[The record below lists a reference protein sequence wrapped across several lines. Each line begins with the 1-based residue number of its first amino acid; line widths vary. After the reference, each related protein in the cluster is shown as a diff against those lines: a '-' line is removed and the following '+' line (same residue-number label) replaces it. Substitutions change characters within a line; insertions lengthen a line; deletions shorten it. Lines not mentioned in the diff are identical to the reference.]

1 MLPESESTN
10 ATSWDPY
17 FRKSFLYIPFLYKWM
32 VLCLVS
38 LVSTPAITTDVWV
51 TGSLQ
56 GRACP
61 PSQLSCCS
69 HPDLSGQPVFGTF
82 LGCFC
87 HSMRLMTHAHISEVI
102 LGDKPC
108 QWLPAHQR
116 KTQVCLPHRSF
127 FLWSW
132 QGEEMQEGSRGEGE
146 ERKSSDCSLGKNLQW
161 EQQPMSAHNLLQS
174 CQTPGQFG
182 LLLWQQQMA
191 RVHRVTHCCT
201 LALIVPL

>member
-32 VLCLVS
+32 ALCLVS

-146 ERKSSDCSLGKNLQW
+146 ESL
-161 EQQPMSAHNLLQS
+161 
-174 CQTPGQFG
+174 
-182 LLLWQQQMA
+182 
-191 RVHRVTHCCT
+191 
-201 LALIVPL
+201 LIVLWARISSENSNLCLLITCCKAARPQGSLDSCSDSSKWPECTE